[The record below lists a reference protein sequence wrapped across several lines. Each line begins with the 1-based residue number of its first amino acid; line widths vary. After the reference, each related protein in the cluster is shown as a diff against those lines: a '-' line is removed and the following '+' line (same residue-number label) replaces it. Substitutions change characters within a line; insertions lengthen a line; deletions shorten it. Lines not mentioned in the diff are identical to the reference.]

1 MNDSLLNAAQ
11 RAQFQRDGLL
21 VLPGFYDAKR
31 DVEPVQR
38 AIHTVIGQVMRRHG
52 MADERA
58 PFDPAHFDAGY
69 LDLIRRHRAWGGEVY
84 DAVKQLPPFVRL
96 VAHPAHEQ
104 LMRELRPGSVPG
116 IAAGG
121 YGIRIDNPGEERFR
135 AQWHQEYPAQ
145 LRSLDGLVLWSPL
158 LPITEAIGPVQFCPG
173 SHREGPLPVYS
184 KDGDGP
190 GGAYGLHLVGEEALL
205 ARYPRVAPLSG
216 PTDLIVVDFLLLHA
230 SGLNSSQRSRWSM
243 QFRYFNFADETGRS
257 YGWKGSYASGQDFRT
272 IHPELFA
279 TALPVNGS

>member
-1 MNDSLLNAAQ
+1 MQ
-11 RAQFQRDGLL
+11 
-21 VLPGFYDAKR
+21 
-31 DVEPVQR
+31 
-38 AIHTVIGQVMRRHG
+38 
-52 MADERA
+52 
-58 PFDPAHFDAGY
+58 
-69 LDLIRRHRAWGGEVY
+69 
-84 DAVKQLPPFVRL
+84 
-96 VAHPAHEQ
+96 
-104 LMRELRPGSVPG
+104 
-116 IAAGG
+116 
-121 YGIRIDNPGEERFR
+121 
-135 AQWHQEYPAQ
+135 
-145 LRSLDGLVLWSPL
+145 
-158 LPITEAIGPVQFCPG
+158 
-173 SHREGPLPVYS
+173 VYS